1 MYFSKEILELSE
13 ELVQQAR
20 AAGLTLTTAES
31 CTGGLIAAAL
41 TEVPGSSA
49 VFHRGFVTYANEA
62 KTDLLGVEADLIT
75 RHGAVSEE
83 TARAMAKGARH
94 AASAD
99 CAVAV
104 TGIAGPDGGS
114 ADKPVGLVHIAA
126 TGPNGKI
133 LHERQVFAG
142 QRSDIR
148 SQAVMAALKLLLR
161 SLTASA

>member
-1 MYFSKEILELSE
+1 MYFSKKILELSE
-13 ELVQQAR
+13 RLIREAG
-20 AAGLTLTTAES
+20 AANLTVTTAES

-49 VFHRGFVTYANEA
+49 VFHLGFVTYANEA
-62 KTDLLGVEADLIT
+62 KTDLLGVEASMIVQQ
-75 RHGAVSEE
+75 GAVSEE
-83 TARAMAKGARH
+83 VARAMATGARH
-94 AASAD
+94 TATAN

-126 TGPNGKI
+126 AGPDGKT
-133 LHERQVFAG
+133 LHERQVFSGA
-142 QRSDIR
+142 RSDIR
-148 SQAVMAALKLLLR
+148 SQAVEAALKLLLR